1 MRARRSLR
9 PFAIDDYAAARA
21 LWEASEGVGLDA
33 SDSRERIEAFLRR
46 NPGLSA
52 IATVDGAIVG
62 AVLCGHDG
70 RRGLIYHLAVAR
82 AHRRQGVGAAL
93 VAASLAALRAEGIHK
108 CHVLVFADNDEA
120 HQFWRRQGAKVRA
133 DLTLST
139 FTIVDRDRDAKAAL
153 P

>member
-1 MRARRSLR
+1 MATWSIR
-9 PFAIDDYAAARA
+9 PFRNDDYAAARA
-21 LWEASEGVGLDA
+21 LWEASKGVGLDD

-52 IATVDGAIVG
+52 VAEVNGTVIG

-82 AHRRQGVGAAL
+82 SHRRQGVGAAL
-93 VAASLAALRAEGIHK
+93 VATSLAALRAEGIRK
-108 CHVLVFADNDEA
+108 CHILVFADNHEA
-120 HQFWRRQGAKVRA
+120 NQFWQRQGAKVRT

-139 FTIVDRDRDAKAAL
+139 FTIEGGE
-153 P
+153 

>member
-1 MRARRSLR
+1 MPPWTIR
-9 PFAIDDYAAARA
+9 PFATDDYAAAHA

-33 SDSRERIEAFLRR
+33 SDSRERIEAFLQR

-52 IATVDGAIVG
+52 VAEVDGTIIG

-82 AHRRQGVGAAL
+82 AHRRQGMGAAL
-93 VAASLAALRAEGIHK
+93 VGASLAALRSAGIRK
-108 CHVLVFADNDEA
+108 CHVLVFADNHA
-120 HQFWRRQGAKVRA
+120 ANQFWRRQGAKLRI

-139 FTIVDRDRDAKAAL
+139 FTIGDDDTKRL
-153 P
+153 E

>member
-1 MRARRSLR
+1 MTSWSIR

-21 LWEASEGVGLDA
+21 LWQASEGVGLDD
-33 SDSRERIEAFLRR
+33 SDSRERIEAFLQR

-52 IATVDGAIVG
+52 AADLDGAVIG

-82 AHRRQGVGAAL
+82 SHRRQGVGAAL
-93 VAASLAALRAEGIHK
+93 VGASLAALRAEGIHK
-108 CHVLVFADNDEA
+108 CHVLVFADNHEA
-120 HQFWRRQGAKVRA
+120 NQFWQRQGAKVRT

-139 FTIVDRDRDAKAAL
+139 FTLEDGPTKESR
-153 P
+153 

>member
-1 MRARRSLR
+1 MPTWNIR
-9 PFAIDDYAAARA
+9 PFAIDDYMAARA
-21 LWEASEGVGLDA
+21 LWEASEGVGLDG

-52 IATVDGAIVG
+52 VAEQDGTVVG

-82 AHRRQGVGAAL
+82 EHRRQGVGAAL
-93 VAASLAALRAEGIHK
+93 VAAALVALRAEGIRK

-120 HQFWRRQGAKVRA
+120 NQFWRRQGAKIRT

-139 FTIVDRDRDAKAAL
+139 FTIEDA

>member
-1 MRARRSLR
+1 MPIWSIR
-9 PFAIDDYAAARA
+9 PFAIDDYAAART

-46 NPGLSA
+46 NPWLSA
-52 IATVDGAIVG
+52 IAEADGAVIG

-82 AHRRQGVGAAL
+82 EHRRQGVGAAL
-93 VAASLAALRAEGIHK
+93 VAAALVALRAEGIRK

-120 HQFWRRQGAKVRA
+120 NQFWRRQGAKIRT

-139 FTIVDRDRDAKAAL
+139 FTIEDA